1 MKGTSEIE
9 FDKTIG
15 VPIRGQYSGEVIR
28 ISGDRRDVTPVTVEF
43 KHFSDQDIAAERKI
57 KEDEIKRNTTVTTT
71 VTENMDGTTTTT
83 TVTKSPAGS
92 RTSSFTAGI
101 KRSVAPPKKP
111 DTVSPLYRPHYQRR
125 MSAVTG
131 TGTVSATPLAIP

>member
-92 RTSSFTAGI
+92 RTSSFTAAI

-111 DTVSPLYRPHYQRR
+111 DTAEPRASDSSESEAAKP
-125 MSAVTG
+125 
-131 TGTVSATPLAIP
+131 

>member
-111 DTVSPLYRPHYQRR
+111 DTAEPRASDSSESEAAKP
-125 MSAVTG
+125 
-131 TGTVSATPLAIP
+131 